1 MCFIVPFQAPHV
13 VVVERLDCGVEV
25 CDVNTIIVLW
35 YDNVHKAA
43 LVSLG
48 GYLPLATTAVGASVT
63 VRWVMRS
70 SSASL

>member
-48 GYLPLATTAVGASVT
+48 G
-63 VRWVMRS
+63 
-70 SSASL
+70 